1 VQKLIFESYLCR
13 TTFKKDSIKA
23 KIKINMLIKSI
34 EINNFRCFNKTEAKD
49 FSNINLLGGK
59 NNAGKTALLEALL
72 LANEIENASVKFLL
86 NFRNIGSAFV
96 NRIPQKAFDNLFYDP
111 KKKVEIL
118 ISTDSKQL
126 PKYITHLTIENHR
139 SSSALLVQA
148 FEGELE
154 NENVNSRLDPD
165 DAIRDTEQA
174 QDFMRYFKKTQF
186 MIAGFLMT
194 TEQLGLEFDK
204 LKYEGHT
211 DVLVEA
217 FKRIDPSIERVD
229 TFNIGKSAIYLQRKK
244 EKYMQLSLFGDA
256 MTKVATYILNI
267 VRNPDSVILIDE
279 IENGIHHTNQK
290 HLWKMLF
297 DLSQRF
303 GVQIFAT
310 THSAEM
316 IEAFKDT
323 IKENELQNQARYFE
337 LARHSVSNEII
348 VQKIPMNALEQ
359 KLITKKPMRGE

>member
-1 VQKLIFESYLCR
+1 
-13 TTFKKDSIKA
+13 
-23 KIKINMLIKSI
+23 
-34 EINNFRCFNKTEAKD
+34 
-49 FSNINLLGGK
+49 
-59 NNAGKTALLEALL
+59 LEALL

-86 NFRNIGSAFV
+86 NFRNIGQAFAGKM
-96 NRIPQKAFDNLFYDP
+96 PQKAFDTLFYNT
-111 KKKVEIL
+111 KKKIEIV

-126 PKYITHLTIENHR
+126 PKYATHLTIESNR
-139 SSSALLVQA
+139 SSSTLLIQA
-148 FEGELE
+148 FQGEL
-154 NENVNSRLDPD
+154 ENVNSRLDPYG
-165 DAIRDTEQA
+165 AQT

-267 VRNPDSVILIDE
+267 VSNQNSVILIDE

-323 IKENELQNQARYFE
+323 IKENEFQNQARYFE